1 MELEVNKSHKKIDLS
16 HIKKPLVRFTAG
28 TLVSLC
34 IFSGMANT
42 NAKVDVEIPPA
53 PVEIT
58 EVVDNEDMVYE
69 ETILE
74 NVDYKVA
81 VPEKYR
87 FNILFQVNKTEVDEI
102 YASDLQQIEYLNISV
117 DKEEDFSFLKHCT
130 NLKQLQITCLSENS
144 IDYISNIPTIKSLES
159 LSLYNI
165 FLDLELNDKNIVFLE
180 NNPSIKYLELDGIL
194 LVPGIEEELNK
205 LDTLRLS
212 NSLNV
217 DIDFSKLTELKHLD
231 LIETEPYTLAMHLNT
246 NEYNTLI
253 EHGVE
258 INLDEEYKTM
268 FLRANEKLDEI
279 VKELNV
285 TNEST
290 DREKLDAILLYTL
303 THLTYDPTIANI
315 PMEELRNTNLAQE
328 FYQNGLLFGALEKDT
343 AICGN
348 YTALVEALS
357 DRLGN
362 PSDSFYMT
370 SNTHA
375 WNLMNIDGELFYVD
389 STWLDDFEII
399 NVPKIASGD
408 GEQLKWYTESPET
421 LNVLT
426 LDPNGNHIPVVEI
439 PSYMK
444 KDIDDYMIDYDTEN
458 NQVLA
463 STTKVNVKIK
473 DQEVETNLGSII
485 GAMVAFGL
493 AVSVT
498 NKKNKK
504 VNEEEKDKNNQK

>member
-58 EVVDNEDMVYE
+58 EVVDNEDIAYE

-87 FNILFQVNKTEVDEI
+87 FNILFQVNKTEADEI

-130 NLKQLQITCLSENS
+130 NLKQLQITCLNENS

-253 EHGVE
+253 EHGGE

-268 FLRANEKLDEI
+268 FLKANEKLDNI
-279 VKELNV
+279 VKEL
-285 TNEST
+285 
-290 DREKLDAILLYTL
+290 K
-303 THLTYDPTIANI
+303 
-315 PMEELRNTNLAQE
+315 
-328 FYQNGLLFGALEKDT
+328 
-343 AICGN
+343 
-348 YTALVEALS
+348 
-357 DRLGN
+357 
-362 PSDSFYMT
+362 
-370 SNTHA
+370 
-375 WNLMNIDGELFYVD
+375 
-389 STWLDDFEII
+389 
-399 NVPKIASGD
+399 
-408 GEQLKWYTESPET
+408 
-421 LNVLT
+421 
-426 LDPNGNHIPVVEI
+426 
-439 PSYMK
+439 
-444 KDIDDYMIDYDTEN
+444 
-458 NQVLA
+458 
-463 STTKVNVKIK
+463 
-473 DQEVETNLGSII
+473 
-485 GAMVAFGL
+485 
-493 AVSVT
+493 
-498 NKKNKK
+498 
-504 VNEEEKDKNNQK
+504 